1 MSPRTPSIS
10 RRSPRRNAV
19 TPRHIRQV
27 ERQARRSE
35 ALLTR
40 AKELFHEAHKDGAV
54 MRSLSDL
61 DARENLSF
69 SAQPP
74 RLHSSFSS
82 SSLPSVS
89 CASLVGLCMN
99 GSSPRTSPRLVTP
112 PSTYISL
119 DAAAACFAPSR
130 LVRRPSPRSVLDGDA
145 KQHQS
150 PRQQS
155 AASSFFRVHRLSGDR
170 SNLLAEVE
178 QLAAEG
184 AARTSVCASRCS
196 APMYSRPFNVWFES
210 PALVPVTSTPSTS
223 LPVICTKPEKFDET
237 ESMFLFCD
245 E

>member
-1 MSPRTPSIS
+1 MS

-19 TPRHIRQV
+19 TPRSIRQV
-27 ERQARRSE
+27 GRQARRSE
-35 ALLTR
+35 ALLAR
-40 AKELFHEAHKDGAV
+40 AKELFREAHTDGAV

-69 SAQPP
+69 SSQPP
-74 RLHSSFSS
+74 LSHSSLSS
-82 SSLPSVS
+82 SSLRSVS

-112 PSTYISL
+112 PSTRTSL
-119 DAAAACFAPSR
+119 DAAAQCFAP
-130 LVRRPSPRSVLDGDA
+130 VRRPSPRSVLDGDA
-145 KQHQS
+145 TQHQS

-155 AASSFFRVHRLSGDR
+155 AGSFFFRVRHLSGDR
-170 SNLLAEVE
+170 SDLLAEVE

-184 AARTSVCASRCS
+184 AARTSVSASRFS
-196 APMYSRPFNVWFES
+196 APMYSRPFNVWSES

-223 LPVICTKPEKFDET
+223 LPVMKLEKFDDT
-237 ESMFLFCD
+237 ESLLFCD